1 MGIPGLTT
9 LIDDNL
15 QLLQDYQ
22 LHHSK
27 VIIDGNNLYHLLF
40 YSYNVGY
47 THGGDYNKF
56 SRKIKEFFD
65 ILKSCD
71 IEPYIIL
78 DGGYEPDDRKLKTS
92 LERATKRI
100 LLSGAIIN
108 SDRGKIL
115 PILSYEVFMTALDNL
130 GIPHVT
136 CDFEADNQIAILAN
150 DFKCPVISFDSDFY
164 VLNLTDGFIPFDSVN
179 FEVQPTVKDSEGNE
193 FKYLPVKKYF
203 TKNFIS
209 CFPELDKEVLP
220 LMATVLGNDYVNI
233 HTFEE
238 FYSALK
244 IPKHAPLGITV
255 TRTHTKMMKI
265 MNWLE
270 SLKSIESGVN
280 RLILSVKPERRDG
293 VKELIKKSMD
303 AYTNITT
310 YRSFS
315 LYDFFLNKEEP
326 SKNYQT
332 SSYNKNTIP
341 SWFIDFHRQG
351 KMPPFMQNTLVL
363 HRNILQCQV
372 EEIKMPSSYSCS
384 TDLRQILYSILL
396 RDELKNFACTE
407 ISKKFCVEEY
417 DRQDG
422 QKNVKKNLIEIIPS
436 VEGYGDLPGLGE
448 IEDMKCSRKREL
460 LCKVFNLNFNQ
471 SNEEIISDDIILFIM
486 AVIFWIRN
494 ADPKTNLHSVKTI
507 LVCWVALSA
516 RTFTEE
522 EDKNDSTINA
532 SFTKSTLDQRE
543 KLKKNLEKYF
553 HAPQHTVKH
562 PIDISIIHGFAQFQ
576 SCFLS
581 TTHLNQILGFPFPPV
596 NPSSIFCGSF
606 LYNFC
611 KDLQTRS
618 IPDLFISEM
627 LVKQSPAL
635 SLFQNLMSFIL
646 SRVDEDQCLKTV
658 TSSNKRTRNRKK
670 KKSVT
675 TVDKKIDSEDDESSN
690 INEITDKSTVWK
702 MKTNIKASCELSNR
716 FNFLDIDDSDDTDS

>member
-15 QLLQDYQ
+15 QLLEDYQ

-27 VIIDGNNLYHLLF
+27 VVIDGNNLYHLLF

-47 THGGDYNKF
+47 THGGDYDKF

-65 ILKSCD
+65 ILKSCN

-78 DGGYEPDDRKLKTS
+78 DGGYEPDDRKLKTT
-92 LERATKRI
+92 LERAGKRI

-108 SDRGKIL
+108 SERGKIL
-115 PILSYEVFMTALDNL
+115 PILSYEVFMTALEDL

-136 CDFEADNQIAILAN
+136 CDFEADNQIAVLAN
-150 DFKCPVISFDSDFY
+150 EFKCPVISFDSDFY
-164 VLNLTDGFIPFDSVN
+164 ILHLTNGFIPFDSVN
-179 FEVQPTVKDSEGNE
+179 FEVQPTVTDVEGKQ
-193 FKYLPVKKYF
+193 FKYLPVKMYF
-203 TKNFIS
+203 TQNFIS

-280 RLILSVKPERRDG
+280 RLILSVKPEKRDS

-303 AYTNITT
+303 TYSNIAT
-310 YRSFS
+310 YSSFS
-315 LYDFFLNKEEP
+315 LKDFFTNKEES
-326 SKNYQT
+326 SKNYKT
-332 SSYNKNTIP
+332 LSYNRNTIP
-341 SWFIDFHRQG
+341 SWFIEFHRQG

-363 HRNILQCQV
+363 HRNILPCQV
-372 EEIKMPSSYSCS
+372 EDLKMPSSYNCS
-384 TDLRQILYSILL
+384 TFLRQILYSILL
-396 RDELKNFACTE
+396 RDDLKNFACTE
-407 ISKKFCVEEY
+407 ITKKYCVEEY

-422 QKNVKKNLIEIIPS
+422 QKNVKKNIIEIIPLM
-436 VEGYGDLPGLGE
+436 EGYGDLPGLGE
-448 IEDMKCSRKREL
+448 MEDIKCSRKREL
-460 LCKVFNLNFNQ
+460 LCKVFDLNFDQ

-486 AVIFWIRN
+486 AFIFWIRN
-494 ADPKTNLHSVKTI
+494 ADPKTNLHSIKTL
-507 LVCWVALSA
+507 LVCWFSLAS
-516 RTFTEE
+516 RTFAEE
-522 EDKNDSTINA
+522 IDQNGSTINSA
-532 SFTKSTLDQRE
+532 FTKSTPQQRE
-543 KLKKNLEKYF
+543 KVKKNLEKYF
-553 HAPQHTVKH
+553 HAPQHSMKH

-576 SCFLS
+576 SCILS

-611 KDLQTRS
+611 KDLQTRTN
-618 IPDLFISEM
+618 PDLFISEM

-635 SLFQNLMSFIL
+635 SLFQNLLSFIL
-646 SRVDEDQCLKTV
+646 SRVDEDCLKTV
-658 TSSNKRTRNRKK
+658 TSTSKRSRNRKK
-670 KKSVT
+670 KKSAT
-675 TVDKKIDSEDDESSN
+675 NVDKKIDSDDDDECSS
-690 INEITDKSTVWK
+690 ETTDKSTVRK
-702 MKTNIKASCELSNR
+702 VKTNIKAACELSNR
-716 FNFLDIDDSDDTDS
+716 FNFLDIDESDDTDG